1 MSRSPRTLS
10 ALSALAAA
18 AAAVTLAPAAAPAA
32 KAPNGQLSAAD
43 KMWLQTS
50 ISGDLF
56 EIQGGTI
63 AQQQASSQAVKD
75 YGSRL
80 VTDHTKSL
88 KEARALAKA
97 HGVQVPKAPSPSQQ
111 WELKTIG
118 ALSGAAFD
126 AAYVDL
132 ETADHQQDISEST
145 DEVSE
150 GTNLGVRRA
159 AKKDLPTLRRHL
171 KIALGLGG
179 HKVTD
184 PTP

>member
-1 MSRSPRTLS
+1 MSRSTRTLT
-10 ALSALAAA
+10 ALAAA

-50 ISGDLF
+50 MEGDLF
-56 EIQGGTI
+56 EIEGGKL
-63 AQQQASSQAVKD
+63 AQQRAGSQGVKD
-75 YGSRL
+75 YGARL

-97 HGVQVPKAPSPSQQ
+97 HGVQIPKAPSPSEQ
-111 WELKTIG
+111 WELKTVG
-118 ALSGAAFD
+118 ALSGTAFD
-126 AAYVDL
+126 TAYVNL

-145 DEVSE
+145 DEVSD
-150 GTNLGVRRA
+150 GTNAGVRQA
-159 AKKDLPTLRRHL
+159 AKKDLPTLKQHL
-171 KIALGLGG
+171 KIAVGLGG
-179 HKVTD
+179 RQVTD